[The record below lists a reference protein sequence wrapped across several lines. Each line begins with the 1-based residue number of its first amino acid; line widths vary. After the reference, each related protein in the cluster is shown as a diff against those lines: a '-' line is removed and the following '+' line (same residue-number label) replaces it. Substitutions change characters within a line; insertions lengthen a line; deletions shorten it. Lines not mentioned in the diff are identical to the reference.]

1 MMRVVR
7 LKQLAGLALVGAM
20 LSGCGSSGPT
30 EEQLFAKYKLNDAD
44 QSAFKA
50 CDKTMGKVQPIITV
64 GSKEQMMKS
73 VPMEICACQAKTMS
87 AVFVEDSYLS
97 FSSFSNYLGKPKKEK
112 LPRLSKLDLKPG
124 LMSDSAVKRLLASFD
139 NCTRKY
145 LAANETTGELEG
157 FLLPPPEPKKSKK
170 ELAEEKKKA
179 KKKALEEAAKKKQAA
194 AD

>member
-1 MMRVVR
+1 MR
-7 LKQLAGLALVGAM
+7 GAV

-50 CDKTMGKVQPIITV
+50 CDKTMGKVQPIIMI
-64 GSKEQMMKS
+64 SNKPKMMKS

-124 LMSDSAVKRLLASFD
+124 LMSDAAVKRLLASFD

-145 LAANETTGELEG
+145 IAANETTGELEG

-170 ELAEEKKKA
+170 ELQEEKKRA
-179 KKKALEEAAKKKQAA
+179 KKKALEEQAKKKQAA
-194 AD
+194 AG